1 MQLDDTSKKV
11 FRYPNAIKRKFD
23 NKQVILV
30 KLEDGT
36 YQLEAVNFD
45 KEFANEP
52 AVCHKT
58 EKGVIRISAFRMSKE
73 TLRAFVINA
82 IELLNM
88 DAVV

>member
-11 FRYPNAIKRKFD
+11 FRYPNAIKRKFE

-36 YQLEAVNFD
+36 YHLETINLD

-73 TLRAFVINA
+73 TLEAFVINA

-88 DAVV
+88 EAVV

>member
-11 FRYPNAIKRKFD
+11 FRYSNAIKRKFE
-23 NKQVILV
+23 NKQVNLI

-36 YQLEAVNFD
+36 YYLETINLD
-45 KEFANEP
+45 KKFANKP

-73 TLRAFVINA
+73 TLEAFVINA
-82 IELLNM
+82 IELLEMEN
-88 DAVV
+88 VI

>member
-11 FRYPNAIKRKFD
+11 FIYPNAIKRKFE
-23 NKQVILV
+23 NKQVIIA

-36 YQLEAVNFD
+36 YYLEAINLD

-73 TLRAFVINA
+73 TLEAFVINA
-82 IELLNM
+82 IELL
-88 DAVV
+88 DRETVI